1 MKVLELTKATAP
13 LATYAQKVNREPVI
27 LTDCGKPIAALVSLD
42 DADLET
48 ATLSTNPRFLALI
61 ERSRARMKS
70 KGGISS
76 HEMRRRL
83 GLKRTARRR

>member
-13 LATYAQKVNREPVI
+13 LATYAQKVNKEPVI

-61 ERSRARMKS
+61 ERSRGRMKS
-70 KGGISS
+70 EGGISS
-76 HEMRRRL
+76 GEMRRRL
-83 GLKRTARRR
+83 RLKRSARR